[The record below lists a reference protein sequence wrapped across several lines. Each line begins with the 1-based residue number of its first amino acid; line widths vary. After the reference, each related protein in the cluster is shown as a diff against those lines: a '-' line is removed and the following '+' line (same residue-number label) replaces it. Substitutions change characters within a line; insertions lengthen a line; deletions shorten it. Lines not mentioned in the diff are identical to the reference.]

1 MWSGDVPGQRGRH
14 VSGGREIQLDSVQ
27 LRLDERIDPLET
39 ILRRERLIIGG
50 CLAAMVLIA
59 WTYLL
64 HSKATMADM
73 DMPGMVM
80 PWGAM
85 GVLLLFVMWAVMM
98 VAMMVPSAAPMILAF
113 LTVNHR
119 RETTAQPLVPVGI
132 FLFGYLAVWTAY
144 SAVATLAQWGLH
156 KAALLSPTMAATSPV
171 LSGGLLLAA
180 GVFQWTPLKR
190 ACLKGCRSP
199 LSFLV
204 SEWRDGTAGAFV
216 MGLRHGSYCLGCC
229 WILMALL
236 FVAGVM
242 NLLWV
247 AVIALFVMAEKILV
261 RGELLGHVTGVAL
274 VTAGIVLM
282 ARLW

>member
-1 MWSGDVPGQRGRH
+1 M
-14 VSGGREIQLDSVQ
+14 
-27 LRLDERIDPLET
+27 ET
-39 ILRRERLIIGG
+39 ILRRERLIVGG
-50 CLAAMVLIA
+50 CLAAMVLVA
-59 WTYLL
+59 WSYLL

-80 PWGAM
+80 PWGPM
-85 GVLLLFVMWAVMM
+85 SVLLLFVMWAVMM
-98 VAMMVPSAAPMILAF
+98 VAMMVPSAAPMILGF
-113 LTVNHR
+113 LNVNHR
-119 RETTAQPLVPVGI
+119 RQATVRPLVPVGV
-132 FLFGYLAVWTAY
+132 FLFGYLAVWTGF

-156 KAALLSPTMAATSPV
+156 KAALLSPAMAATSPV
-171 LSGGLLLAA
+171 LNGGLLLAA

-199 LSFLV
+199 LSFLM

-242 NLLWV
+242 DLLWV
-247 AVIALFVMAEKILV
+247 AAIALFVMAEKILK
-261 RGELLGHVTGVAL
+261 RGELFGHVTGVAL
-274 VTAGIVLM
+274 VAAGVALM
-282 ARLW
+282 VRHW

>member
-1 MWSGDVPGQRGRH
+1 
-14 VSGGREIQLDSVQ
+14 
-27 LRLDERIDPLET
+27 LET
-39 ILRRERLIIGG
+39 ILRRERLIISG

-64 HSKATMADM
+64 HSKVTMADM
-73 DMPGMVM
+73 DMPDMVM
-80 PWGAM
+80 PWSAM

-119 RETTAQPLVPVGI
+119 RETTARPLVPVGI
-132 FLFGYLAVWTAY
+132 FLFGYLAVWTAF

-156 KAALLSPTMAATSPV
+156 KAALLSPTMAATSPA
-171 LSGGLLLAA
+171 LNGGLLLAA

-199 LSFLV
+199 LFFLM
-204 SEWRDGTAGAFV
+204 SEWRDGRAGAFV

-247 AVIALFVMAEKILV
+247 AAIALFVMAEKFLK
-261 RGELLGHVTGVAL
+261 RGELFGHVTGVAL
-274 VTAGIVLM
+274 VAAGVVLM
-282 ARLW
+282 ARLR

>member
-1 MWSGDVPGQRGRH
+1 
-14 VSGGREIQLDSVQ
+14 
-27 LRLDERIDPLET
+27 
-39 ILRRERLIIGG
+39 
-50 CLAAMVLIA
+50 MVLVA

-64 HSKATMADM
+64 RSKATMADM

-80 PWGAM
+80 PWGEV
-85 GVLLLFVMWAVMM
+85 GVLLLFVMWVVMM
-98 VAMMVPSAAPMILAF
+98 VAMMVPSAAPMVLTF

-119 RETTAQPLVPVGI
+119 RQATGRPLVPAGI

-190 ACLKGCRSP
+190 ACLTGCRSP
-199 LSFLV
+199 FSFLM
-204 SEWRDGTAGAFV
+204 SEWRDGKSGAFV

-242 NLLWV
+242 NLFWV
-247 AVIALFVMAEKILV
+247 AVIALLVMAEKILV
-261 RGELLGHVTGVAL
+261 RGELLGHVAGVAL
-274 VTAGIVLM
+274 VTAGVVLI